1 MRALSAIACLFVLCV
16 AVADAQVVGWRGDG
30 SGCYPSAT
38 PPTRWEATTPLDG
51 VMSHAAKPKDDQPA
65 GRPVAD
71 GAIRSWLVLGPV
83 DAPKDA
89 VGETE
94 VLKGEAEFAP
104 DAGEKV
110 GEAAWKETATDEALL
125 NLAALF
131 GQKTDLAAYAH
142 AYVYVPADANL
153 DADLVLG
160 GRSVVWVN
168 GKAVFKPADKDAQ
181 WVTRR
186 IALPMKKG
194 WNRLLIRTMPSTL
207 NKVYSAFIHCF
218 LRGDPKAELSAK
230 NVLWKS
236 SLGVAGAPLIVGEKM
251 VAPVGGAA
259 APTIVGD
266 RMFLQSEPY
275 DLICLDK
282 NSGKV
287 LWARSNN
294 YFEATPEADR
304 TGKPEFDEAAK
315 LAAELNKLNDAWASP
330 AGLAKEQILA
340 KDAAQKKLYELM
352 KKTDEAKYTFTKEQ
366 DLGMAG
372 FVPVSDGK
380 CVWAWYVSGIAACYD
395 LDGNRKWIAL
405 DNRGAQHHG
414 FATSPLLLDGKLIVY
429 MGDIRC
435 LDAATGKQL
444 WVKTICKDPKEHWS
458 SAFTGSLCPLNIG
471 GVPMFMTPNGDVDR
485 ASDGEKVFGDRG
497 MSGGIQRPS
506 PIAGG
511 DMVFKLDSGGTLH
524 ILKFPKEAGDR
535 IQPLSHVKVKLDASG
550 YRMFYGDCWQASPLY
565 HDGLVYC
572 LHNSGLLSVV
582 DAEKGEVVY
591 RKLLD
596 TDEFDGWGLI
606 RPSLAMAGKYLYALS
621 GTGTCVVFEPGREF
635 KPVARNR
642 VAAVVGPGQW
652 WQRFERFAA
661 TPVFD
666 GKRLYLRGE
675 AYLYCIGE

>member
-1 MRALSAIACLFVLCV
+1 MTMRALIAVVGLFVLSV

-30 SGCYPSAT
+30 SGCYPDAA

-51 VMSHAAKPKDDQPA
+51 VMSRAARPKDDQPA
-65 GRPVAD
+65 GRPLAD
-71 GAIRSWLVLGPV
+71 GVIRSWLVLGPV

-104 DAGEKV
+104 DAGDKV
-110 GEAAWKETATDEALL
+110 GEAAWKETASDEALL

-131 GQKTDLAAYAH
+131 GQKTDAAAYAH
-142 AYVYVPADANL
+142 AYVYAPADANL
-153 DADLVLG
+153 VADLVLG

-168 GKAVFKPADKDAQ
+168 GKAVFKPADKDTQYAPKR
-181 WVTRR
+181 V
-186 IALPMKKG
+186 ALPLRKG
-194 WNRLLIRTMPSTL
+194 WNRLLIRTMPSTMY
-207 NKVYSAFIHCF
+207 KVYSAFVHCS
-218 LRGDPKAELSAK
+218 LRGEAKAEPAAK
-230 NVLWKS
+230 NVLWTS
-236 SLGVAGAPLIVGEKM
+236 PL
-251 VAPVGGAA
+251 GGAA
-259 APTIVGD
+259 APIIVGD

-275 DLICLDK
+275 DLVCLDK
-282 NSGKV
+282 HTGKV
-287 LWARSNN
+287 LWVRSNN

-304 TGKPEFDEAAK
+304 AGKPEFDEAGK

-330 AGLAKEQILA
+330 AGLAKDQILA
-340 KDAAQKKLYELM
+340 KDALQKKLYDAM
-352 KKTDEAKYTFTKEQ
+352 KKIDETKYAFTKEQ

-380 CVWAWYVSGIAACYD
+380 NVWAWYVSGIAARYD

-435 LDAATGKQL
+435 LDAQTGKQL
-444 WVKTICKDPKEHWS
+444 WVKTICKEPKDHWS

-471 GVPMFMTPNGDVDR
+471 GVPMFMTPNGDINR
-485 ASDGEKVFGDRG
+485 ASDGEKVFGERT

-506 PIAGG
+506 PIASG
-511 DMVFKLDSGGTLH
+511 DTVFKLDSGGTLH
-524 ILKFPKEAGDR
+524 ILKLPKEAGDR
-535 IQPLSHVKVKLDASG
+535 IQALSHVKVKLDASAF
-550 YRMFYGDCWQASPLY
+550 RMFFGDCWQASPLY

-635 KPVARNR
+635 KPVAKNR
-642 VAAVVGPGQW
+642 VAAVVGPGQY

-661 TPVFD
+661 SPMFD
-666 GKRLYLRGE
+666 GKRMYLRGE
-675 AYLYCIGE
+675 ANLYCIEEKKP